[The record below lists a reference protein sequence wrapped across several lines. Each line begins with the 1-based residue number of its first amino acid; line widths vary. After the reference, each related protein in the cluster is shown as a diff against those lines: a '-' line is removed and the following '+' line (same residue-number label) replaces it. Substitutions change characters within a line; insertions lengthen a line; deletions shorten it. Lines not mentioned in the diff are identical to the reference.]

1 MKRII
6 ATLLTLCMCLSMS
19 SVAFAAQDNSSDKG
33 EITTKEIEVNSDG
46 WAIVEIPAPSEGKG
60 IVPYG
65 GGTETWD
72 EDSAFVGSFTMTGN
86 NLTPVKTIGKPYEFL
101 LINTDYSAS
110 KPVILTVQIRKAYT
124 STVLAESKS
133 SASSA
138 GSLGTAYTNSKQGEQ
153 IQIYFR
159 VTDKNGKY
167 DDNLACTISYSY
179 QYAGRDFD

>member
-6 ATLLTLCMCLSMS
+6 TVLLSLCMCLSMTGM
-19 SVAFAAQDNSSDKG
+19 AFATQSNSLEEG
-33 EITTKEIEVNSDG
+33 EIITKEIKVNSDG
-46 WAIVEIPAPSEGKG
+46 WAMVEIPATSEENG
-60 IVPYG
+60 IVPY

-124 STVLAESKS
+124 STVLAESK
-133 SASSA
+133 
-138 GSLGTAYTNSKQGEQ
+138 G
-153 IQIYFR
+153 
-159 VTDKNGKY
+159 
-167 DDNLACTISYSY
+167 
-179 QYAGRDFD
+179 